1 MAEQKDV
8 ELLFVD
14 DEPKVLIG
22 FKRLLYGLP
31 DGWKSHFA
39 ASADEALG
47 GGGMARIEIDVVI
60 SDISMPGKS
69 GFDLLQEIRQTAS
82 GEDSPVLILTGNSE
96 SSLKR

>member
-39 ASADEALG
+39 ASVDEAL
-47 GGGMARIEIDVVI
+47 GGMARIEIDVVI